1 MRSLQQAQGE
11 RQQADKPQAHTICS
25 CCQVPLIRAV
35 ASFCRAAGIKRP
47 LLLNEEES
55 TASKKPACARASPPV
70 PHRAGAGYMAAAA
83 APAATPDRSLSRSL
97 SFGELQ
103 LELLLPA
110 RSCCLASPR
119 SREPLS
125 ADVGTLRAAASAAV
139 AECTGG
145 KGLGVHSTQRDPHPA
160 LERPSD
166 GSVQSKLSSLTSGGD
181 IATTEG
187 VTQGTGS
194 LSLVDDE
201 HSGKSSDSQLHLT
214 KAQLHEAL
222 NACPPHG
229 AKAICGRRPRM
240 EDAYTAVPFLLEVPV
255 PADTQ
260 PLGELIPSRIATHIR
275 SAGNSPAVSEHDEE
289 QHQQEPGAAHG
300 HRHGSPVGQQ
310 QAPAAVC
317 KEGPSNSVME
327 TLHFF
332 GVFDGHGGAEAALH
346 CAQTLHQRI
355 AEALSAVSSPS
366 AQSKIAESFA
376 ASQVDAQLSAGIRQ
390 ASGICKCPGE
400 KCTCGLRHPKSGGPC
415 RTGELRLKISFE
427 IFAHCQYVMQWFA
440 WGLHMPPVP

>member
-1 MRSLQQAQGE
+1 M
-11 RQQADKPQAHTICS
+11 RQQADKAQAHTICS
-25 CCQVPLIRAV
+25 CCQVPLIRVV

-55 TASKKPACARASPPV
+55 TASKKPACARASPPG

-83 APAATPDRSLSRSL
+83 ASAATPDRSLSRSL

-119 SREPLS
+119 SRQPSS

-181 IATTEG
+181 MATTEG

-275 SAGNSPAVSEHDEE
+275 SAGTSPAVSEHDEE
-289 QHQQEPGAAHG
+289 LHQQEPGAAHG
-300 HRHGSPVGQQ
+300 HRHGQAGQPASPFGQQ

-366 AQSKIAESFA
+366 AQSKIADSFA
-376 ASQVDAQLSAGIRQ
+376 ASQVEAQLSAGMRQ
-390 ASGICKCPGE
+390 SSGICKCPGE

-415 RTGELRLKISFE
+415 RTGYPPNSPKYQLRSLLIVSVSCYGVL
-427 IFAHCQYVMQWFA
+427 AS
-440 WGLHMPPVP
+440 LHSPLWV